1 MRPSAHS
8 EPGGREYPLP
18 EPLPTVP
25 IGRAFVVVNT
35 LCVSALWYRKQCVC
49 VSIGG
54 GTRSPRP
61 PADVGIN
68 HRKQDVHSP
77 HWCAS
82 PRVAERNPLRDSSCP
97 QHQPNKFRSKTIQK
111 PSNNPYTYRTP
122 SPTPSSATIQRARV
136 KLRTRSPRSG
146 GPPVN
151 RNAPEKGPKG
161 GAGATPRHTAL
172 RRGGEDRRPTRRA
185 APTPRTPRAAPV
197 PPLATLRYGAAGAAG
212 GLPEGPPQPR
222 RTPRAAP
229 APPLVTLRHG
239 ASARRERPEAYPKG
253 RPYCQKSDPAPPVI
267 GRGSKRDPHP
277 PRRKI

>member
-161 GAGATPRHTAL
+161 GAGATPRH
-172 RRGGEDRRPTRRA
+172 
-185 APTPRTPRAAPV
+185 
-197 PPLATLRYGAAGAAG
+197 LRYGAAGEAG

-229 APPLVTLRHG
+229 APPLAILRHG
-239 ASARRERPEAYPKG
+239 AARATGGLLKG
-253 RPYCQKSDPAPPVI
+253 PPLL
-267 GRGSKRDPHP
+267 SK
-277 PRRKI
+277 K